1 MNAPQALPVE
11 APNTAPWVAETLRVQ
26 GDGVELAAYRWGNRA
41 GPTLLL
47 VHGYPDNHE
56 VWLPLVYALASDY
69 QLVAYDVRGAGASDK
84 PGKRL
89 DYHLTKLA
97 NDMEAVILA
106 TSPNQPVHVVAHDW
120 GSIQSWEAVTE
131 PRLAPLLA
139 SYTSLSGPCLDHVGH
154 WLRARLQ
161 QRSAAGLRSVA
172 KQLLQSWYIALFHLP
187 WLPELTWRLGLA
199 RYWPQVVRRLEG
211 SRLAS
216 NPQQLADGC
225 HGIAL
230 YRANFIRRL
239 YNPRARY
246 TQVPVQLLVPNAD
259 RFVNPRLFDDLAQ
272 WAPNLQRREVAAG
285 HWQLLAEPLQL
296 AAWVREFVVQQE
308 ARRQPGEQSAA

>member
-97 NDMEAVILA
+97 NDMEAVILT
-106 TSPNQPVHVVAHDW
+106 TSPNQPVHVVAHD
-120 GSIQSWEAVTE
+120 
-131 PRLAPLLA
+131 
-139 SYTSLSGPCLDHVGH
+139 
-154 WLRARLQ
+154 
-161 QRSAAGLRSVA
+161 
-172 KQLLQSWYIALFHLP
+172 
-187 WLPELTWRLGLA
+187 
-199 RYWPQVVRRLEG
+199 
-211 SRLAS
+211 
-216 NPQQLADGC
+216 
-225 HGIAL
+225 
-230 YRANFIRRL
+230 
-239 YNPRARY
+239 
-246 TQVPVQLLVPNAD
+246 
-259 RFVNPRLFDDLAQ
+259 
-272 WAPNLQRREVAAG
+272 
-285 HWQLLAEPLQL
+285 
-296 AAWVREFVVQQE
+296 
-308 ARRQPGEQSAA
+308 

>member
-1 MNAPQALPVE
+1 MNSENWRIA
-11 APNTAPWVAETLRVQ
+11 
-26 GDGVELAAYRWGNRA
+26 GDGVELAVYRWGNPQ
-41 GPTLLL
+41 GIPLLL
-47 VHGYPDNHE
+47 VHGYPDNHHI
-56 VWLPLVYALASDY
+56 WLPLIEQLAGEF
-69 QLVAYDVRGAGASDK
+69 QLFAYDVRGCGHSARPA
-84 PGKRL
+84 RL
-89 DYHLTKLA
+89 RDYQLPHLSRDLQ
-97 NDMEAVILA
+97 AVIRA
-106 TSPNQPVHVVAHDW
+106 VSPDRPVHLLAHDW
-120 GSIQSWEAVTE
+120 GSIQSWETVTE
-131 PRLAPLLA
+131 PHCADLLA

-246 TQVPVQLLVPNAD
+246 TQVPVQLLVPSAD

-285 HWQLLAEPLQL
+285 HWQ
-296 AAWVREFVVQQE
+296 F
-308 ARRQPGEQSAA
+308 G

>member
-1 MNAPQALPVE
+1 MNSENWRIA
-11 APNTAPWVAETLRVQ
+11 
-26 GDGVELAAYRWGNRA
+26 GDGVELAVYRWGNPQ
-41 GPTLLL
+41 GIPLLL
-47 VHGYPDNHE
+47 VHGYPDNHHI
-56 VWLPLVYALASDY
+56 WLPLIEQLAGEF
-69 QLVAYDVRGAGASDK
+69 QLFAYDVRGCGHSARPA
-84 PGKRL
+84 RL
-89 DYHLTKLA
+89 RDYQLPHLSRDLQ
-97 NDMEAVILA
+97 AVIRA
-106 TSPNQPVHVVAHDW
+106 VSPDRPVHLLAHDW
-120 GSIQSWEAVTE
+120 GSIQSWETVTE
-131 PRLAPLLA
+131 PHSTDLLA

-239 YNPRARY
+239 YKPRARY
-246 TQVPVQLLVPNAD
+246 TQVPVQLLVPSAD

-308 ARRQPGEQSAA
+308 ARRQPSEQSAA

>member
-1 MNAPQALPVE
+1 MNSENWRIA
-11 APNTAPWVAETLRVQ
+11 
-26 GDGVELAAYRWGNRA
+26 GDGVELAVYRWGNPQ
-41 GPTLLL
+41 GIPLLL
-47 VHGYPDNHE
+47 VHGYPDNHHI
-56 VWLPLVYALASDY
+56 WMPLIEQLAGEFH
-69 QLVAYDVRGAGASDK
+69 LFAYDVRGCGHSA
-84 PGKRL
+84 
-89 DYHLTKLA
+89 HLSRDLQ
-97 NDMEAVILA
+97 AVIRA
-106 TSPNQPVHVVAHDW
+106 VSPDRPVHLLAHDW
-120 GSIQSWEAVTE
+120 GSIQSWETVTE
-131 PRLAPLLA
+131 PHSTDLLA

-161 QRSAAGLRSVA
+161 QRSAAGLRSVL

-199 RYWPQVVRRLEG
+199 RHWPQVVRRLEG

-308 ARRQPGEQSAA
+308 ARRQPSEQSAA